1 MYVAILYLTGW
12 TFFQMY
18 FYHMSHCK
26 VSQKPQVLAVVR
38 LMQ

>member
-12 TFFQMY
+12 TNFQMY

-26 VSQKPQVLAVVR
+26 VLAVVR